1 MKNMKNKNVLEQA
14 LSTALLALA
23 LTPAAARACACGCGV
38 FDVATSSMFPEGPG
52 GMVYLDSDFQN
63 QNMNWHANSEA
74 PAANNGD
81 KQIRTWFFSP
91 GVQYMFNRSWGAQIE
106 VPYDNRL
113 FKTLGGANGN
123 TLITEHWS
131 QLGDIRVQGI
141 YTGFSPDLSTGLTF
155 GFKLPTGSYTHN
167 DIYGDVDRDSELG
180 TGSTDVLLGAFH
192 RGNVTRD
199 NRVSWF
205 AQALLDVPALTQAH
219 YRPGV
224 ELDTAAGVYY
234 NQLSLGRVRITPVA
248 QVIASARTT
257 ETGQNASGGGSDNP
271 AGGANSGYERI
282 LLSPGIEF
290 HAHPVSVY
298 ADVELPVFADFRGN
312 QLVASALFKVILSY
326 HF

>member
-1 MKNMKNKNVLEQA
+1 
-14 LSTALLALA
+14 
-23 LTPAAARACACGCGV
+23 
-38 FDVATSSMFPEGPG
+38 
-52 GMVYLDSDFQN
+52 
-63 QNMNWHANSEA
+63 
-74 PAANNGD
+74 
-81 KQIRTWFFSP
+81 
-91 GVQYMFNRSWGAQIE
+91 
-106 VPYDNRL
+106 
-113 FKTLGGANGN
+113 
-123 TLITEHWS
+123 
-131 QLGDIRVQGI
+131 
-141 YTGFSPDLSTGLTF
+141 
-155 GFKLPTGSYTHN
+155 
-167 DIYGDVDRDSELG
+167 
-180 TGSTDVLLGAFH
+180 LLGAFH
-192 RGNVTRD
+192 RGSVTRD
-199 NRVSWF
+199 NRVCWF

-257 ETGQNASGGGSDNP
+257 DTGQNASGGGSDNP
-271 AGGANSGYERI
+271 AGGTDSGYERI